1 MHATSLRTIWLVL
14 LTALALVASNMAS
27 SKTLMPLQML
37 QMSQSASSHCSDEMM
52 PNMDMAAM
60 SHHVSGEKLANIEMD
75 CASGSSMQHECCDT
89 TCVTVVATLTAD
101 LPSFSPSFDIQ
112 TYPIEPTRDTVEIL
126 SSLYRPPTA

>member
-37 QMSQSASSHCSDEMM
+37 QMSQSTSGHCSDEMM

-75 CASGSSMQHECCDT
+75 CSSGSSMQHECCDT
-89 TCVTVVATLTAD
+89 TCVTVVATLAAD
-101 LPSFSPSFDIQ
+101 LPNFSLHLISKP
-112 TYPIEPTRDTVEIL
+112 IL
-126 SSLYRPPTA
+126 SNQPAILSRS